1 MVQKGDIFY
10 ILPFDVGTRHY
21 RAAIIVGVSEGR
33 DKVSVAYLTSK
44 KGVEKC
50 ATHVPIESSGRR
62 SLAILEGVTTLP
74 ISRLGDKI
82 GQVTHEELAAIDS
95 GLCVAFG
102 L

>member
-10 ILPFDVGTRHY
+10 ILPFDGGTRHY
-21 RAAIIVGVSEGR
+21 RAAIIVGVSKGH
-33 DKVSVAYLTSK
+33 DKVSVAYLTSRN
-44 KGVEKC
+44 GVEKC

-62 SLAILEGVTTLP
+62 SQAILEGVTTLP
-74 ISRLGDKI
+74 LDRLGEKI
-82 GQVTHEELAAIDS
+82 GQATPEELTAIDS